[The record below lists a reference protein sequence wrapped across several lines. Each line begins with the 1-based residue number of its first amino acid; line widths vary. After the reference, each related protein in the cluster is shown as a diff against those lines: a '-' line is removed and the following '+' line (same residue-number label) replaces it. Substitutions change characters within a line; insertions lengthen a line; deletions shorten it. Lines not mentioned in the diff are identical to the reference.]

1 MKSEGPTME
10 LKREYTDD
18 LKKTVIAFAN
28 TEGGEI
34 LIGVDDDGA
43 VVGVDDAD
51 GTVPKVKNEI
61 RDSIRPDVT
70 MFVLCE
76 ATELEGKTVV
86 AVKVQRGAAR
96 PYYLAGKG
104 IRPGGGYVRQ
114 STAGSSREVC
124 VTSLATP
131 SVACSVDSI
140 VVVTIA
146 FHVGLPMANGRSLL
160 KELKAALL
168 GKPARCCICA
178 VNGQH

>member
-1 MKSEGPTME
+1 ME

-61 RDSIRPDVT
+61 RDSIRPDVAV
-70 MFVLCE
+70 FVLCE
-76 ATELEGKTVV
+76 ATEIEGKTVV

-104 IRPGGGYVRQ
+104 IRPGGGV
-114 STAGSSREVC
+114 
-124 VTSLATP
+124 
-131 SVACSVDSI
+131 
-140 VVVTIA
+140 
-146 FHVGLPMANGRSLL
+146 M
-160 KELKAALL
+160 
-168 GKPARCCICA
+168 
-178 VNGQH
+178 